1 MRFLLVFAVIT
12 AAVFAVSP
20 ASGQSAVTEP
30 PEKARVDLSV
40 DEGRAADWS
49 FVASVSGY
57 VMPDEKDYLAP
68 VLLADRDWLHLE
80 ARHNYEN
87 LDTASLWAGCNFRVG
102 EKLFLDF
109 TPMVGGVLGHTR
121 GIAPGWRLTLSRGS
135 VEFAN
140 ETEFV
145 FDARD
150 SENNFLYMWSELT
163 WAPTDWLW
171 VGLVGQ
177 RSRVFQSELDVQR
190 GFLLG
195 CTIKEVDF
203 TTYVFN
209 WGWTDPTFVF
219 SIGMKF

>member
-1 MRFLLVFAVIT
+1 MRCLLAIASASVAIVSLASGQGVAT
-12 AAVFAVSP
+12 KNPAKQPVAAVF
-20 ASGQSAVTEP
+20 E
-30 PEKARVDLSV
+30 EDKKA
-40 DEGRAADWS
+40 EWS
-49 FVASVSGY
+49 FEASVSGY
-57 VMPDEKDYLAP
+57 VIPDDKDYLSP

-87 LDTASLWAGCNFRVG
+87 LDTASLWVGYNFSIG
-102 EKLFLDF
+102 EKLVLDF
-109 TPMVGGVLGHTR
+109 TPMVGGVFSHTR
-121 GIAPGWRLTLSRGS
+121 GIAPGWRLALSKGS
-135 VEFAN
+135 IEFTN

-145 FDARD
+145 FDAQD

-163 WAPTDWLW
+163 WAPTDWMW

-177 RSRVFQSELDVQR
+177 RSRVFQSELDIQR

-195 CTIKEVDF
+195 FTIKEVDF

>member
-1 MRFLLVFAVIT
+1 MRFTFAVT
-12 AAVFAVSP
+12 TVAVFAASF
-20 ASGQSAVTEP
+20 ASGQSTVTKNPAKQTIALAVEDE
-30 PEKARVDLSV
+30 EKG
-40 DEGRAADWS
+40 EWS
-49 FVASVSGY
+49 FEASVSGY
-57 VMPDEKDYLAP
+57 VIPDDKDYLSP

-87 LDTASLWAGCNFRVG
+87 LDTASLWVGYNFSVG
-102 EKLFLDF
+102 EKLVLDF
-109 TPMVGGVLGHTR
+109 TPMVGGVFGHTR
-121 GIAPGWRLTLSRGS
+121 GVAPGWRLGLSRGS
-135 VEFAN
+135 IEFTN

-145 FDARD
+145 FDAQD

-163 WAPTDWLW
+163 WAPTDWMW

-177 RSRVFQSELDVQR
+177 RSRVFQSELDIQR

-195 CTIKEVDF
+195 FTIKEVDF

>member
-1 MRFLLVFAVIT
+1 MRHLFSIT
-12 AAVFAVSP
+12 AAAVFTVSL
-20 ASGQSAVTEP
+20 ASGQSAATKNSAKQPVAPVFEEDKTTE
-30 PEKARVDLSV
+30 
-40 DEGRAADWS
+40 WS
-49 FVASVSGY
+49 FEAFVSGY
-57 VMPDEKDYLAP
+57 VIPDDKDYLSP

-80 ARHNYEN
+80 ARYNYEN
-87 LDTASLWAGCNFRVG
+87 LDTASLWVG
-102 EKLFLDF
+102 YNLSVGGKLVLDF
-109 TPMVGGVLGHTR
+109 TPMVGGVFGHTR
-121 GIAPGWRLTLSRGS
+121 GIAPGWRLGLSRGS
-135 VEFAN
+135 IEFTN

-150 SENNFLYMWSELT
+150 SENNFLYLWSELT
-163 WAPTDWLW
+163 WAPTDWMW

-177 RSRVFQSELDVQR
+177 RSRVFQSELDIQR

-195 CTIKEVDF
+195 FTIKDVDF